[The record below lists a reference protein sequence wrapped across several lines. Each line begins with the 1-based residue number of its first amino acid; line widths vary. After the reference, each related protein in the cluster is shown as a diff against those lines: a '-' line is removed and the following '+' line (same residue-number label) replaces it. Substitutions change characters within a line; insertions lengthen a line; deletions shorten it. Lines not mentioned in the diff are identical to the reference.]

1 MRTEEY
7 STEYVP
13 GYTQMQQDLLFHE
26 VDSFITEVADD
37 NKIVS
42 ILKEY
47 YEDIET
53 NTPIDK
59 TWENKTVMR

>member
-47 YEDIET
+47 YEDI
-53 NTPIDK
+53 
-59 TWENKTVMR
+59 